1 MARIDGRTKVMAHFN
16 LADYQTVQ
24 ERIDLF
30 RKNQPTG
37 RIVNKIVH
45 IDEKSIIVECSIYI
59 NADDQFPTCVDLAHE
74 VKDASPVNKTSW
86 VENCATSSTG
96 RAISL
101 LGGEYSPK
109 GKRPSREEMAK
120 VERANKAAQV
130 TAKDI
135 QNVATLP
142 ELNLLWSRA
151 VDSGD
156 SVALITEFTARKKEL
171 GG

>member
-1 MARIDGRTKVMAHFN
+1 
-16 LADYQTVQ
+16 VQ

-30 RKNQPTG
+30 RKTFSQG
-37 RIVNKIVH
+37 RIVNRIAH
-45 IDEKSIIVECSIYI
+45 IDEKSVIVECSIYL
-59 NADDQFPTCVDLAHE
+59 NATDELPTCVDLAHE
-74 VKDASPVNKTSW
+74 VKDASPVNRTSW

-101 LGGEYSPK
+101 LGGAFSPK

-120 VERANKAAQV
+120 VERANKATQI

-135 QNVATLP
+135 EAATTLS
-142 ELNLLWSRA
+142 ELNNLWSRA

-156 SVALITEFTARKKEL
+156 SVTLISDFTARKKAL
-171 GG
+171 NG

>member
-1 MARIDGRTKVMAHFN
+1 VAHFDLN
-16 LADYQTVQ
+16 SYQTVQ

-30 RKNQPTG
+30 RKTHPEG

-45 IDEKSIIVECSIYI
+45 IDEKSIIVECSIYL
-59 NADDQFPTCVDLAHE
+59 NATDELPTGVDLAHE
-74 VKDASPVNKTSW
+74 VKDASPVNRTSW
-86 VENCATSSTG
+86 VENASTSSTG

-101 LGGEYSPK
+101 LGGAFSPK

-120 VERANKAAQV
+120 VDRANKSTQI

-135 QNVATLP
+135 EAATSVS
-142 ELNLLWSRA
+142 ELNDLWSRA

-156 SVALITEFTARKKEL
+156 STKLISQFTARKKAL

>member
-1 MARIDGRTKVMAHFN
+1 MANFD
-16 LADYQTVQ
+16 LSQYQTVQ

-30 RKNQPTG
+30 RKTYALG

-45 IDEKSIIVECSIYI
+45 IDEKSIIVECSIYL
-59 NADDQFPTCVDLAHE
+59 NATDEHPTGVDLAHE
-74 VKDASPVNKTSW
+74 VKDASPVNRTSW

-101 LGGEYSPK
+101 LGGPFSPK

-120 VERANKAAQV
+120 VDRANKATQI

-135 QNVATLP
+135 EAATSLP
-142 ELNLLWSRA
+142 ALNDLWSRA

-156 SVALITEFTARKKEL
+156 STKLISEFTARKKAL

>member
-1 MARIDGRTKVMAHFN
+1 VANFN

-30 RKNQPTG
+30 RKTYPEG

-45 IDEKSIIVECSIYI
+45 IDEKSIIVECSIYLK
-59 NADDQFPTCVDLAHE
+59 ATDELPTGVDLAHE
-74 VKDASPVNKTSW
+74 VKDASPVNRTSW
-86 VENCATSSTG
+86 VENASTSSTG

-101 LGGEYSPK
+101 LGGAFSPK

-120 VERANKAAQV
+120 VERANKTAQI

-135 QNVATLP
+135 EAVTSISG
-142 ELNLLWSRA
+142 LNDLWSRA

-156 SVALITEFTARKKEL
+156 STKLITEFTARKKAL